1 MLAAALNRRRGVA
14 HDYEII
20 GMWPI
25 QVWRNSA
32 DTSVGKDIS
41 SNGNGVKPLPSLSKW
56 RLPST
61 PPRRGPLFPP
71 LIGQSGRQWNS
82 KP

>member
-41 SNGNGVKPLPSLSKW
+41 SNGNGVKHLPTLSK
-56 RLPST
+56 
-61 PPRRGPLFPP
+61 
-71 LIGQSGRQWNS
+71 
-82 KP
+82 